1 MARISKKRFN
11 LRLYILAIALTA
23 LAVVGVLMIALH
35 SNGWRY
41 QTYDTANDG
50 KIKFVGKFKNN
61 VPASGTVYYSD
72 GTTAKVLSGDS
83 DNAASSNT
91 GLTVWKLKLQY
102 ANGDVYEGQTV
113 QFLRHGTGKLAYSGG
128 DSYEGAFHFDDMEG
142 KGIYTY
148 LSGDRYEGEFS
159 KNQKHGKGTYTWA
172 PQSDG
177 TFDTYEGEYVT
188 GKRCGKGV
196 YTWADGT
203 RYEGEFAEDAKD
215 GKGKITFPDGATYEG
230 DFIADTRT
238 GKGVYKWA
246 NGDTYDGEFYKNA
259 ITGMGTYTWLEHGE
273 RRDYTGYFENGKIVL
288 IEETTPSTEE
298 ETKSE

>member
-23 LAVVGVLMIALH
+23 LAVVGVLMIVLY

-41 QTYDTANDG
+41 QTYDTSNHG
-50 KIKFVGKFKNN
+50 KVKFVGKFEEN
-61 VPASGTVYYSD
+61 VPASGTVYYAD
-72 GTTAKVLSGDS
+72 GSTAKVLSGGS
-83 DNAASSNT
+83 DKAASADT

-113 QFLRHGTGKLAYSGG
+113 QFLRHGSGKLAYSGG
-128 DSYEGAFHFDDMEG
+128 DTYEGAFHFDDMEG
-142 KGIYTY
+142 KGSYTY
-148 LSGDRYEGEFS
+148 LSGDRYVGEFS

-188 GKRCGKGV
+188 GKRCGTGV

-238 GKGVYKWA
+238 GNIADNREYHSVCGKRGSLCIILGDFRRHSRIRGVCKGVEGVKEDKAAYNQQRIYKVVV
-246 NGDTYDGEFYKNA
+246 NSLRN
-259 ITGMGTYTWLEHGE
+259 
-273 RRDYTGYFENGKIVL
+273 
-288 IEETTPSTEE
+288 
-298 ETKSE
+298 